1 MLTED
6 VVARPGT
13 LKFGD
18 FRLGD
23 WLVQP
28 SLNRVCSGDARH
40 QIEPKLMDVLVYLA
54 DRAGQVVSR
63 QEIIDAVWAKRFLAD
78 TLLTRAI
85 SELRRVLGD
94 DARAPNL
101 IETVSKRGYRLL
113 AISLPSPEVTPGAP
127 ATMRA
132 GPGTRQLDEGL
143 GNVSVC
149 SIAWGDLEIRLEEGN
164 TIIGRATEAL
174 IRVASTRVSR
184 RHARIT
190 VRGVDATLED
200 LGSRNGTYLRGRKLE
215 GPAPLQ
221 DGDEICIGP
230 AVLSF
235 RQRQTGETTQI
246 EGDT

>member
-1 MLTED
+1 MVPED
-6 VVARPGT
+6 AVGRPGT

-18 FRLGD
+18 FRLAD

-28 SLNRVCSGDARH
+28 SLNRVCSSDTMR
-40 QIEPKLMDVLVYLA
+40 QIEPKVMDVLVFLA
-54 DRAGQVVSR
+54 DRAGQVASR

-78 TLLTRAI
+78 TVLTRAI

-94 DARAPNL
+94 HARTPCF
-101 IETVSKRGYRLL
+101 IQTVSKRGYRLL
-113 AISLPSPEVTPGAP
+113 AVRLPSPEATPGAP

-132 GPGTRQLDEGL
+132 GAGLRQPDGAL
-143 GNVSVC
+143 GSLPVC
-149 SIAWGDLEIRLEEGN
+149 SIAWGELEIRLEEGD
-164 TIIGRATEAL
+164 TIIGRAREAL

-190 VRGVDATLED
+190 VCGMDATLED
-200 LGSRNGTYLRGRKLE
+200 LGSRNGTYLKGRKLE

-221 DGDEICIGP
+221 DGDEISVGP

-235 RQRQTGETTQI
+235 RLRHTGETTQI
-246 EGDT
+246 QEDS